1 MSGDF
6 TDLCSCGEKKLR
18 ISKKCIKCI
27 KNKSNPNYCACGKR
41 KFKGSSKCIDCFKG
55 SRQGNTTRC
64 KNCKNHA
71 KKDSDLCGPCLKV
84 RGGICGKK
92 DCSNRISV
100 AKGHR
105 YCGLHNGTPKSRNQ
119 NIQSNNPKTRI
130 KCRVCKKTLQPRSV
144 GERAV
149 RGTAGAGMGTV
160 IGGLI
165 GSLAGPLGT
174 LIGAGLGGLAGAG
187 DGSQIENLCENCCRF
202 CENKK
207 SQCICNKIIGLCR
220 SCGCNVTRSNSNNG
234 FCFTCSN
241 SWFGD
246 DL

>member
-1 MSGDF
+1 MSSG
-6 TDLCSCGEKKLR
+6 LHRCKGKGCRVE
-18 ISKKCIKCI
+18 ISKRKRFC
-27 KNKSNPNYCACGKR
+27 KSCKR
-41 KFKGSSKCIDCFKG
+41 DNQMPQERMNSHAHIDERWRTTSQNRSQNTKSK
-55 SRQGNTTRC
+55 
-64 KNCKNHA
+64 
-71 KKDSDLCGPCLKV
+71 
-84 RGGICGKK
+84 
-92 DCSNRISV
+92 
-100 AKGHR
+100 
-105 YCGLHNGTPKSRNQ
+105 PK
-119 NIQSNNPKTRI
+119 I
-130 KCRVCKKTLQPRSV
+130 KCRICKKTLQPRSV
-144 GERAV
+144 GERAA